1 IKNGVTDMLI
11 NNLSLPSENGSV
23 INFEN
28 VISTI
33 PGDSGVGFDS
43 VYLEDLIKAENIS
56 NTEKSESESQT
67 LNVEVESRY
76 SQIIKMLTKLE
87 KELEQKQKLLA

>member
-1 IKNGVTDMLI
+1 
-11 NNLSLPSENGSV
+11 
-23 INFEN
+23 
-28 VISTI
+28 ISTI

-87 KELEQKQKLLA
+87 KELEQKQKLLAESSNSEEQINKRNEELEKKAELIE